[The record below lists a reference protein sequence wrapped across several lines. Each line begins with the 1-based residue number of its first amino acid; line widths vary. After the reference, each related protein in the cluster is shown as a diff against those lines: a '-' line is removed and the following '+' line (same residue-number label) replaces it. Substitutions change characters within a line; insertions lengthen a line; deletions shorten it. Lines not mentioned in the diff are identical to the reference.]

1 MARFLSRE
9 WFDELSA
16 TGAEVDEPE
25 PLDEPDLVVQVAV
38 TGAPEG
44 DVRYQVMV
52 RGEQARVVS
61 NEAAFLH
68 AHVEMKSDYATMAG
82 LACGKLSALDALSA
96 GQARVSGDIGALSSK
111 QPSLSGLDLLPAAT
125 RASTTF

>member
-16 TGAEVDEPE
+16 AGAELAQPA
-25 PLDEPDLVVQVAV
+25 LADEPDLIVQVAV
-38 TGAPEG
+38 TGAPGG

-61 NEAAFLH
+61 DEAAFLR
-68 AHVEMKSDYATMAG
+68 AQVEMKSDYATMAG
-82 LACGKLSALDALSA
+82 VACGKLSALDALSA

-111 QPSLSGLDLLPAAT
+111 QPSLAGLDLLPAAM
-125 RASTTF
+125 RANTTF